1 MGPLRG
7 AISDFKVVARQLR
20 KSPGFALTAVLMLGF
35 GIGAVTAIFSVV
47 NGVLL
52 RPLPFP
58 DSEHL
63 VTVGDEVNGTSW
75 GKDGQGPVTAR
86 EVVAYTRDTHSF
98 SSLGGYTSRSYELSG
113 AGDPVQVLGLRA
125 TAGVFNTLDVQP
137 LLGRT
142 FTARED
148 EQKARVA
155 LLSYTAWRERFGGNP
170 RILGSKILLDRQP
183 YVVIGVMPRNFEFPL
198 QAGVLHRAELWVP
211 MSFAAEELDP
221 QAGAYWA
228 WQVVARLKPGV
239 TTAEARTEV
248 QRIADQVMAT
258 LPPDL
263 ANFRVSSKILP
274 LREAT
279 VAGARPLL
287 RMLFLAVTVVLL
299 IACANLAGLLLV
311 QAIRYRREIA
321 VRLALGAPPGVVLR
335 ESVAASLI
343 LSMGGAVVGI
353 VLAALA
359 VHFGR
364 NALPA
369 NLPRVSGIS
378 VDWTVLGFALL
389 LALATGLLCGV
400 APAFASLRTNV
411 MSTIRDG
418 GRTGTSG
425 SSHARLR
432 SVLVVLE
439 IAVAL
444 ILLTASGLLLRS
456 FEKMSD
462 VDLGFRP
469 DHATAAEFSLPRTQY
484 ASQSQVDAFNRV
496 VLERMRQLPGVTAAG
511 VSTVLPEAGR
521 YPTEGFVP
529 DGYLDPNALD
539 SSVAVPFGVNGEF
552 FRAMGI
558 PLLRGRMFSEA
569 DDAAGQLV
577 VIVNHALAEHYWP
590 GEDPLGHRLRVG
602 THDMDTPWMTVV
614 GEVGDARIDSPD
626 HEAAEQFYQPLL
638 QMEKDIGSFASPGDL
653 NGNQG
658 YIVVRSVLPAEQ
670 MENQLRAAI
679 RSIDPQ
685 LALTHVETMQDAVS
699 ESEAPRRFNTFIVA
713 SFALSAMFLAGLGIY
728 SVMAFSVASR
738 VQEMAIRLALGS
750 LRGGI
755 MRLILRSGT
764 RMAAAG
770 CILGL
775 AGAAATSALLRSFLF
790 DVSPFDPWIMVGA
803 AFAAFLLAFAASA
816 IPARRAASVDPLK
829 ALRQE

>member
-1 MGPLRG
+1 MGSLRG
-7 AISDFKVVARQLR
+7 VISDFKVVARQLR

-63 VTVGDEVNGTSW
+63 VTVGDEVNGTNW

-86 EVVAYTRDTHSF
+86 ELVAYTGDTHSF
-98 SSLGGYTSRSYELSG
+98 SSIGGYTSKSYELSG
-113 AGDPVQVLGLRA
+113 DGDPVQVLGLRA
-125 TAGVFNTLDVQP
+125 TAGVFTTLDVQP

-155 LLSYTAWRERFGGNP
+155 LLSYTAWKERFGGDR

-211 MSFAAEELDP
+211 MSFSAEELDP

-228 WQVVARLKPGV
+228 WQIVARLKPGV
-239 TTAEARTEV
+239 TAGEARGDV

-274 LREAT
+274 LREA
-279 VAGARPLL
+279 VVGDARPLL

-359 VHFGR
+359 VRFGR

-369 NLPRVSGIS
+369 NLPRISGIS
-378 VDWTVLGFALL
+378 IDWTVLGFALL
-389 LALATGLLCGV
+389 LAVATGLLCGV
-400 APAFASLRTNV
+400 APAFASLRTDV

-469 DHATAAEFSLPRTQY
+469 DHATTAEYSLPRTQY
-484 ASQSQVDAFNRV
+484 ASQAQVDEFHRL

-511 VSTVLPEAGR
+511 LTTVLPAAGR
-521 YPTEGFVP
+521 YPTEGFVA
-529 DGYLDPNALD
+529 DGSAHAMD
-539 SSVAVPFGVNGEF
+539 SSVAVPFGVNGDF
-552 FRAMGI
+552 FRATGI
-558 PLLRGRMFSEA
+558 PLLRGRTFSEA
-569 DDAAGQLV
+569 DDAAGELV
-577 VIVNHALAEHYWP
+577 VIVNHALAERYWP
-590 GEDPLGHRLRVG
+590 GEDPLGHRLRLG
-602 THDMDTPWMTVV
+602 TRDMNTPWMTVV
-614 GEVGDARIDSPD
+614 GEVGDARIESPD
-626 HEAAEQFYQPLL
+626 HAAAEQFYQPVL
-638 QMEKDIGSFASPGDL
+638 QMEKDIGTFASADDL

-658 YIVVRSVLPAEQ
+658 YIVVRSVLPPEQ
-670 MENQLRAAI
+670 MENQLRVAM
-679 RSIDPQ
+679 RSVDPQ
-685 LALTHVETMQDAVS
+685 LALTHVETLQDTVS
-699 ESEAPRRFNTFIVA
+699 ESEAPRRFNTIIVA

-728 SVMAFSVASR
+728 SVMAFTVASR
-738 VQEMAIRLALGS
+738 MQEMAIRLALGS
-750 LRGGI
+750 QRSGI

-770 CILGL
+770 CVLGL

-803 AFAAFLLAFAASA
+803 ALAAFLLAFAASA